1 MSGIALSTSA
11 AGHRHSRVAT
21 DYWVGTIVD
30 DGMRAWTVIS
40 DLTYSGL
47 ESLL

>member
-1 MSGIALSTSA
+1 MSVIALSTSA

-40 DLTYSGL
+40 NLTL
-47 ESLL
+47 D